1 MVNTGFHGIF
11 AAKLKK
17 QKDELRKE
25 LELAKSD
32 RRKDWLK
39 MRIKE
44 IKSLQKNVK
53 EMEAHMDIK
62 TECPHCGGKL

>member
-1 MVNTGFHGIF
+1 MVNTGFHSIF
-11 AAKLKK
+11 STKLKR
-17 QKDELRKE
+17 QKEEVKKE

-32 RRKDWLK
+32 RRKAWLK
-39 MRIKE
+39 QQIKE
-44 IKSLQKNVK
+44 IKSLQKTVR